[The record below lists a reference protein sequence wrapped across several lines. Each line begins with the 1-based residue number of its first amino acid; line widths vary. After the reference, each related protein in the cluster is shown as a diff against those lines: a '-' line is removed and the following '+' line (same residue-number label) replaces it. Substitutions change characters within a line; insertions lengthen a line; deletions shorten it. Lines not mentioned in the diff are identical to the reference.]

1 MDWLNGELSSD
12 CEIVDYVIECPC
24 SSSTNIDSHF
34 PILEITTG
42 SSIEPILMKIKG
54 SDYMYYSEITRV
66 CESYIRT
73 NADFANVGYWLLGL
87 NFYRTFEISH
97 DLENN
102 RIGFYAL
109 GDSTVGSENDEE
121 GYA

>member
-1 MDWLNGELSSD
+1 
-12 CEIVDYVIECPC
+12 
-24 SSSTNIDSHF
+24 
-34 PILEITTG
+34 
-42 SSIEPILMKIKG
+42 
-54 SDYMYYSEITRV
+54 MYYSDITRV

-102 RIGFYAL
+102 KIGFYAL
-109 GDSTVGSENDEE
+109 GDSTVGPENDEE
-121 GYA
+121 GYAKLNFGFGMIAIFALGFTAY